1 MAADWRSKEVDVR
14 KLSDCVT
21 EASEEADFKAQPETE
36 FTLIR
41 VTYDGKC
48 EIDKKRLGKHIR
60 AKTMYRV
67 KEGQLVFS
75 KIRSTDGAMGIV
87 PKELDGALVSGSY
100 VVFDCGT
107 PEETAYLWAVLR
119 SHEERADMQSLSTG
133 AGSYVTSWPEVGE
146 VLVPWLKDNERRSV
160 GASII
165 ESWKLEKDAQR
176 TQNDAFAKL
185 DFLGIESE
193 SIRRWKAVKA
203 PT

>member
-1 MAADWRSKEVDVR
+1 MDVR

-107 PEETAYLWAVLR
+107 PEDTAYLWAVLR

-133 AGSYVTSWPEVGE
+133 AGRYVTSWPEVGE

-193 SIRRWKAVKA
+193 SSIRRWKARKL